1 MMKQLIIL
9 AGLLVSLQANA
20 QNYAKQW
27 CADNGD
33 GTYTNPIINSDFPD
47 PDIIRVGDTYYYVS
61 TTMFY
66 FPGAT
71 ILKSHDLVNWEYCAN
86 PLQKIAESEP
96 FNLQNGY
103 NQYSKGQWAPSLKYY
118 QGKFYL
124 HFIAFNHEKFADGG
138 DFLLTATDPEGEW
151 KVQKLNGFYYDSGL
165 LLDEATG
172 RRFVVAGYN
181 EISVTELDENF
192 NAIGSSKRIINK
204 PNSGLEGSHMYHI
217 GDYYYIYA
225 TYGGGY
231 DHSQTIFRS
240 KNPFGPYEEHD
251 GLLFEK
257 QDIHQGGLVQT
268 QTGEWWTILFKDAGT
283 IGRIPYLEP
292 VVWKDGW
299 PILGNNGIDVS
310 KGGKSY
316 KKPNV
321 GKEYPKTYLPTNDGF
336 NTDKLGM
343 QWEWNHNP
351 DNSAWSLTERP
362 GFLRLYTSGIVKEGT
377 DTKLNEFLQARNT
390 LTQRMF
396 GYDKE
401 GASTST
407 DTYGTICLDVSH
419 MKEGDVAGLCVF
431 QDPHAYV
438 AVKMIDGKKRVVY
451 YRAPWWEPKAD
462 WQGVVDDKEHYR
474 TFSTSTDS
482 HNDKIY
488 LRAVANFKTNKLKFY
503 ISWDNQKWY
512 DLGKDIETE
521 MRYTLKIFTGNRFAI
536 FNYATQQNGG
546 YVDVDWF
553 STEETVDENKFNDLT
568 AIEQVESKTKRIVSR
583 QFYNVSGV
591 KLPRSQHGLN
601 IVKTRYEDGTEK
613 TYSFVKQ

>member
-192 NAIGSSKRIINK
+192 NAIGSSKLIINT
-204 PNSGLEGSHMYHI
+204 P
-217 GDYYYIYA
+217 
-225 TYGGGY
+225 
-231 DHSQTIFRS
+231 
-240 KNPFGPYEEHD
+240 
-251 GLLFEK
+251 
-257 QDIHQGGLVQT
+257 
-268 QTGEWWTILFKDAGT
+268 
-283 IGRIPYLEP
+283 
-292 VVWKDGW
+292 
-299 PILGNNGIDVS
+299 
-310 KGGKSY
+310 
-316 KKPNV
+316 
-321 GKEYPKTYLPTNDGF
+321 
-336 NTDKLGM
+336 
-343 QWEWNHNP
+343 
-351 DNSAWSLTERP
+351 
-362 GFLRLYTSGIVKEGT
+362 
-377 DTKLNEFLQARNT
+377 
-390 LTQRMF
+390 
-396 GYDKE
+396 
-401 GASTST
+401 
-407 DTYGTICLDVSH
+407 
-419 MKEGDVAGLCVF
+419 
-431 QDPHAYV
+431 
-438 AVKMIDGKKRVVY
+438 
-451 YRAPWWEPKAD
+451 
-462 WQGVVDDKEHYR
+462 
-474 TFSTSTDS
+474 
-482 HNDKIY
+482 
-488 LRAVANFKTNKLKFY
+488 
-503 ISWDNQKWY
+503 
-512 DLGKDIETE
+512 
-521 MRYTLKIFTGNRFAI
+521 
-536 FNYATQQNGG
+536 
-546 YVDVDWF
+546 
-553 STEETVDENKFNDLT
+553 
-568 AIEQVESKTKRIVSR
+568 
-583 QFYNVSGV
+583 
-591 KLPRSQHGLN
+591 
-601 IVKTRYEDGTEK
+601 
-613 TYSFVKQ
+613 

>member
-1 MMKQLIIL
+1 MKKVFIIL
-9 AGLLVSLQANA
+9 GLMAAMQQVNA
-20 QNYAKQW
+20 QNFTKQW

-33 GTYTNPIINSDFPD
+33 GTYTNPVINADFPD

-86 PLQKIAESEP
+86 PLQQIADSQP

-118 QGKFYL
+118 KGKFYL
-124 HFIAFNHEKFADGG
+124 HFIAFNHDKFADGG

-151 KVQKLNGFYYDSGL
+151 KMQKVNGFYYDSGL
-165 LLDEATG
+165 LFDEATG
-172 RRFVVAGYN
+172 RRFVVAGIN
-181 EISVTELDENF
+181 DIRVTELDENF
-192 NAIGSSKRIINK
+192 NAISSNKQVINK
-204 PNSGLEGSHMYHI
+204 PDAGLEGSHMYHI

-231 DHSQTIFRS
+231 DRSQTIFRS

-251 GLLFEK
+251 GRLFEK
-257 QDIHQGGLVQT
+257 QNIHQGGLVET

-299 PILGNNGIDVS
+299 PIIGKNGIDVS
-310 KGGKSY
+310 KDGKSY

-321 GKEYPKTYLPTNDGF
+321 GKEYPRTYLPTNDGF
-336 NTDKLGM
+336 NANKLGM

-351 DNSAWSLTERP
+351 DNTAWSLTENP
-362 GFLRLYTSGIVKEGT
+362 GHLRLHTTGIVDESG
-377 DTKLNEFLQARNT
+377 DTKLNAFLQARNT

-419 MKEGDVAGLCVF
+419 MQEGDVAGLCVF
-431 QDPHAYV
+431 QDPYAYIGV
-438 AVKMIDGKKRVVY
+438 RVINGQKKVVT

-462 WQGVVDDKEHYR
+462 WQGNVDDKEHYKV
-474 TFSTSTDS
+474 FSTTTAS

-488 LRAVANFKTNKLKFY
+488 LRAVANFKTNKVKFY
-503 ISWDNQKWY
+503 LSWD
-512 DLGKDIETE
+512 GKNWMDSRQDAE

-536 FNYATQQNGG
+536 FNYATRQNGG

-553 STEETVDENKFNDLT
+553 STEENIDENVFNNLT
-568 AIEQVESKTKRIVSR
+568 AIEQVESKTKRIVAR
-583 QFYNVSGV
+583 QFYNVAGE
-591 KLPRSQHGLN
+591 KLSAPKQGLN
-601 IVKTRYEDGTEK
+601 IVKTRYEDGSEK
-613 TYSFVKQ
+613 AYSFIQQ

>member
-1 MMKQLIIL
+1 MKKLFIIAVLL
-9 AGLLVSLQANA
+9 AAMQVNA
-20 QNYAKQW
+20 QSFSKQW

-33 GTYTNPIINSDFPD
+33 GTYTNPVINSDFPD
-47 PDIIRVGDTYYYVS
+47 PDIIRVGDTFYYVS

-86 PLQKIAESEP
+86 PLQQIADSQP

-124 HFIAFNHEKFADGG
+124 HFIAFNHDKFADGG

-151 KVQKLNGFYYDSGL
+151 KVQKVNGFYYDSGL
-165 LLDEATG
+165 LFDEATG
-172 RRFVVAGYN
+172 RCFVVAGIN
-181 EISVTELDENF
+181 DIRVTELDENF
-192 NAIGSSKRIINK
+192 NAISGNKQVINK
-204 PNSGLEGSHMYHI
+204 PDAGLEGSHMYHI

-231 DHSQTIFRS
+231 DRSQTIFRS
-240 KNPFGPYEEHD
+240 KDPFGPYVEHD

-257 QDIHQGGLVQT
+257 QNIHQGGLVET

-292 VVWKDGW
+292 VVWEDGW
-299 PILGNNGIDVS
+299 PVIGKNGVDVS
-310 KGGKSY
+310 KNGKSY

-321 GKEYPKTYLPTNDGF
+321 GKSYPKTYLPTNDGF
-336 NTDKLGM
+336 NDDKLGM

-362 GFLRLYTSGIVKEGT
+362 GFLRLHTTGIVIEGT
-377 DTKLNEFLQARNT
+377 DSKLNDFLQARNT

-431 QDPHAYV
+431 QDPYAYIGV
-438 AVKMIDGKKRVVY
+438 RMIDGQKKVVY

-462 WQGVVDDKEHYR
+462 WQGTVDDAEHYKVFG
-474 TFSTSTDS
+474 TTTAA

-488 LRAVANFKTNKLKFY
+488 LRAVANFKTNKVKFY
-503 ISWDNQKWY
+503 LSWDNQKWY
-512 DLGKDIETE
+512 DAGKDIESE

-553 STEETVDENKFNDLT
+553 STEESVDENVVNNLT
-568 AIEQVESKTKRIVSR
+568 AIEQVEAKTKCIVSR
-583 QFYNVSGV
+583 QFYNVAGGKISVPQQGV
-591 KLPRSQHGLN
+591 N

-613 TYSFVKQ
+613 VYSFVKK

>member
-1 MMKQLIIL
+1 MKKLFII
-9 AGLLVSLQANA
+9 AGLLAAMQVNA
-20 QNYAKQW
+20 QGFAKQW

-33 GTYTNPIINSDFPD
+33 GTYTNPVINSDFPD

-86 PLQKIAESEP
+86 PLQQIADSEP

-124 HFIAFNHEKFADGG
+124 HFIAFNHDKFADGG

-165 LLDEATG
+165 LFDEATG
-172 RRFVVAGYN
+172 RRFVVAGIN
-181 EISVTELDENF
+181 DIRVTELDENF
-192 NAIGSSKRIINK
+192 NAISSNKQVINK
-204 PNSGLEGSHMYHI
+204 PDAGLEGSHMYHI

-231 DHSQTIFRS
+231 DRSQTIFRS
-240 KNPFGPYEEHD
+240 KDPFGPYVEHD

-257 QDIHQGGLVQT
+257 QNIHQGGLVQT

-292 VVWKDGW
+292 VIWEDGW
-299 PILGNNGIDVS
+299 PVVGKDGIDVS
-310 KGGKSY
+310 KNAKSY

-336 NTDKLGM
+336 SSDKLGM

-362 GFLRLYTSGIVKEGT
+362 GFLRLHTTGIISEGT
-377 DTKLNEFLQARNT
+377 DSKLNEFLQARNT

-419 MKEGDVAGLCVF
+419 MKDGDVAGLCVF
-431 QDPHAYV
+431 QDPHAYIG
-438 AVKMIDGKKRVVY
+438 VKVNGDKKNIVY

-462 WQGVVDDKEHYR
+462 WQGTVDDTEHYKV
-474 TFSTSTDS
+474 FGTDVAK
-482 HNDKIY
+482 HNDKVY
-488 LRAVANFKTNKLKFY
+488 LRAVANFKTNKVKFY
-503 ISWDNQKWY
+503 LSWDNETWY
-512 DLGKDIETE
+512 DAGKDIETE

-536 FNYATQQNGG
+536 FNYATKQNGG

-553 STEETVDENKFNDLT
+553 STEEKVDESTFDNLT
-568 AIEQVESKTKRIVSR
+568 AIEQVEAKTKRIVSR
-583 QFYNVSGV
+583 QFYNVSGI
-591 KLPRSQHGLN
+591 KLAAPQQGLN

-613 TYSFVKQ
+613 AYSFVKK

>member
-1 MMKQLIIL
+1 MKKLFII
-9 AGLLVSLQANA
+9 AGLLAAMQVNA
-20 QNYAKQW
+20 QNFAKQW

-33 GTYTNPIINSDFPD
+33 GTYTNPVINSDFPD
-47 PDIIRVGDTYYYVS
+47 PDIIRVGDTFYYVS

-103 NQYSKGQWAPSLKYY
+103 NQYAKGQWAPSLKYY

-124 HFIAFNHEKFADGG
+124 HFIAFNHENFADGG

-151 KVQKLNGFYYDSGL
+151 NVQKVNGFYYDSGL
-165 LLDEATG
+165 LFDEATG
-172 RRFVVAGYN
+172 RRFVVAGIN
-181 EISVTELDENF
+181 DIRVTELDENF
-192 NAIGSSKRIINK
+192 NAISANKQVINK
-204 PNSGLEGSHMYHI
+204 PDAGLEGSHMYHI

-231 DHSQTIFRS
+231 DRSQTIFRS
-240 KNPFGPYEEHD
+240 KDPFGPYEEHD
-251 GLLFEK
+251 GRVFEK
-257 QDIHQGGLVQT
+257 QNIHQGGLVET

-292 VVWKDGW
+292 VVWEDGW
-299 PILGNNGIDVS
+299 PVIGKDGIDVS
-310 KGGKSY
+310 KNGKSY

-321 GKEYPKTYLPTNDGF
+321 GKSYPKTYLPTNDGF
-336 NTDKLGM
+336 NDDKLGM

-362 GFLRLYTSGIVKEGT
+362 GFLRLHTTGIVSEGT
-377 DTKLNEFLQARNT
+377 DSKLNDFLQARNT

-407 DTYGTICLDVSH
+407 DTYGTVCLDVSH
-419 MKEGDVAGLCVF
+419 MKEGDVTGLCVF
-431 QDPHAYV
+431 QDPYAYIGV
-438 AVKMIDGKKRVVY
+438 RMIDGQKKVVY

-462 WQGVVDDKEHYR
+462 WQGTVDDTEHYKV
-474 TFSTSTDS
+474 FSTTTGA

-488 LRAVANFKTNKLKFY
+488 LRAVANFNTNKVKFY
-503 ISWDNQKWY
+503 LSWDNQKWY
-512 DLGKDIETE
+512 DAGKDIETE

-553 STEETVDENKFNDLT
+553 STEETVDETVVNNLT
-568 AIEQVESKTKRIVSR
+568 AIEQVEAKTKRIVSR
-583 QFYNVSGV
+583 QFYNVAGI
-591 KLPRSQHGLN
+591 KLSTPQQGLN

-613 TYSFVKQ
+613 TYSFVKK

>member
-1 MMKQLIIL
+1 MRKLFII
-9 AGLLVSLQANA
+9 AGLLASMQMNA
-20 QNYAKQW
+20 QDFAKQW
-27 CADNGD
+27 SADNGD
-33 GTYTNPIINSDFPD
+33 GTYTNPVINADFPD

-86 PLQKIAESEP
+86 PLQQIADSEP

-118 QGKFYL
+118 KGKFYL

-151 KVQKLNGFYYDSGL
+151 TMQKVNGFYYDSGL
-165 LLDEATG
+165 LFDETTD
-172 RRFVVAGYN
+172 RIFVVAGIN
-181 EISVTELDENF
+181 DIRVTELDKNF
-192 NAIGSSKRIINK
+192 NAISQNKQVINK
-204 PNSGLEGSHMYHI
+204 PDAGLEGSHMYHI

-231 DHSQTIFRS
+231 DRSQTIFRS
-240 KNPFGPYEEHD
+240 KDPFGPYEEHD
-251 GLLFEK
+251 GRLFEN
-257 QDIHQGGLVQT
+257 QNIHQGGLVET

-299 PILGNNGIDVS
+299 PILGKEGIDVS
-310 KGGKSY
+310 KNAKSY
-316 KKPNV
+316 KKPDV
-321 GKEYPKTYLPTNDGF
+321 GKEYPRTYLPTNDGF
-336 NTDKLGM
+336 ASDKLGL

-351 DNSAWSLTERP
+351 DNTAWSLTEKP
-362 GFLRLYTSGIVKEGT
+362 GSLRLHTTGIVEESG
-377 DTKLNEFLQARNT
+377 DTKLNTFLQARNT

-419 MKEGDVAGLCVF
+419 MQEGDVAGLCVF
-431 QDPHAYV
+431 QDPYAYIGV
-438 AVKMIDGKKRVVY
+438 RVIDGQKKIVC

-462 WQGVVDDKEHYR
+462 WQGNVDDQEHYKVFG
-474 TFSTSTDS
+474 TTTAS
-482 HNDKIY
+482 HNDRIY
-488 LRAVANFKTNKLKFY
+488 LRAVANFKTNKVKFY
-503 ISWDNQKWY
+503 LSWD
-512 DLGKDIETE
+512 GKTWMDSKQDTE

-536 FNYATQQNGG
+536 FNYATKQNGG

-553 STEETVDENKFNDLT
+553 STEENIDENVINNLT
-568 AIEQVESKTKRIVSR
+568 AIEQVEQKTKRIISR
-583 QFYNVSGV
+583 QFYNVAGV
-591 KLPRSQHGLN
+591 KLSTPQKGLN

-613 TYSFVKQ
+613 AYSFVK